1 MESSMTRVVII
12 DDHTIVR
19 EGLKRALLGAGY
31 DVASEAASQG
41 EARAVIAHTNPDV
54 IVVDLN
60 LPDGS
65 GFDVILWARKLSKS
79 LGIVVLTLSENDSHI
94 LAAMQAGASAYVSK
108 NAPLPELLAAIE
120 FATKS
125 PLSFSSKDLHR
136 ALLHTQN
143 SFHLT
148 AREFDVLA
156 LLPDGATTEMIAQ
169 ALFLSQATIKTHL
182 ASIFR
187 KLEVT
192 NRTAAVHKA
201 RIHKLVV

>member
-1 MESSMTRVVII
+1 MTRIVII
-12 DDHTIVR
+12 DDHAIVR
-19 EGLKRALLGAGY
+19 EGLKRALIGAGY
-31 DVASEAASQG
+31 EVASEAATQG
-41 EARAVIAHTNPDV
+41 EARAVIAHCNPDV

-65 GFDVILWARKLSKS
+65 GFDIILWARKLSKS

-108 NAPLPELLAAIE
+108 KAPLPELLAAIE
-120 FATKS
+120 FSTKS

-136 ALLHTQN
+136 ALLQTQN
-143 SFHLT
+143 SFQLT